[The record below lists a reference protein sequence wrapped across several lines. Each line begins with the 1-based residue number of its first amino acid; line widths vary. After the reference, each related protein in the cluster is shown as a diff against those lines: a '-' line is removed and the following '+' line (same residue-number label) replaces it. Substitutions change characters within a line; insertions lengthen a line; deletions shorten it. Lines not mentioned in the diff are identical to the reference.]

1 MAGEGIAE
9 RLCLIL
15 EVLLGLLSL
24 IGAMGVSMRI
34 PGTVRTPQPRLARS
48 HLEAVPLSM
57 VRDIMQAKVLDL
69 ISVLI
74 AESLATTKGIALW
87 RELLLLV
94 KAKEEAKAVAIGSGS
109 SGSGSLALFWDL
121 SIAIFGSGILSFC
134 VFRVGI
140 SPYSS

>member
-1 MAGEGIAE
+1 MAGEGMIE

-15 EVLLGLLSL
+15 KVLLGLLSL
-24 IGAMGVSMRI
+24 IGTMGGSMKM
-34 PGTVRTPQPRLARS
+34 PGADRTPQPRLAHS

-57 VRDIMQAKVLDL
+57 VRDIMQARVLDL

-109 SGSGSLALFWDL
+109 SDSGRLVLFL
-121 SIAIFGSGILSFC
+121 GFY
-134 VFRVGI
+134 R
-140 SPYSS
+140 